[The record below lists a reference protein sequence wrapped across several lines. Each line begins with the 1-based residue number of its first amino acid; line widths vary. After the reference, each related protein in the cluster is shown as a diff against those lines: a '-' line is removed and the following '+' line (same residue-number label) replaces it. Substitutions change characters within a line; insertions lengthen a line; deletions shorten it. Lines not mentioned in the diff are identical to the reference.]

1 MLSLLLVYILDKV
14 SYVVSRLCYVIL
26 CMLVQI
32 LKERNFVNFVKL
44 KQYHYINV
52 KTLQAERLIQV
63 NPTPTRFI
71 NVPQ

>member
-1 MLSLLLVYILDKV
+1 
-14 SYVVSRLCYVIL
+14 
-26 CMLVQI
+26 MLVQL